1 MDDDGLTTPGYTYQ
15 WIRVATDTTETNI
28 SSATASTYTLVTDDL
43 GTTIKVKVSF
53 TDDASNA
60 ETLTSVATAA
70 VAAAADTTAPTLI
83 SADVTSLGSGRV
95 VVVTFDERL
104 KRGPSGL
111 VPATVL
117 AAITVTADGV
127 DIGPTIVA

>member
-1 MDDDGLTTPGYTYQ
+1 M
-15 WIRVATDTTETNI
+15 
-28 SSATASTYTLVTDDL
+28 TDDL

-60 ETLTSVATAA
+60 ETRTSVATAA
-70 VAAAADTTAPTLI
+70 VSADTTPPTLI

-104 KRGPSGL
+104 KRGPSVVSAGYG
-111 VPATVL
+111 ARCHH
-117 AAITVTADGV
+117 GHRRRC
-127 DIGPTIVA
+127 